1 MYQNLTNLEKN
12 FSIRYHMLQSP
23 CIKYSGIQHLLRFDE
38 KSEQI
43 DLNGKIRLIVSSE
56 KLNRFI
62 DIPTHESNQFILLNI
77 LYVRNHRSIL
87 LRKQINEEQFL

>member
-1 MYQNLTNLEKN
+1 
-12 FSIRYHMLQSP
+12 MLQSP
-23 CIKYSGIQHLLRFDE
+23 CIKYSGIQYLLRFDE

-62 DIPTHESNQFILLNI
+62 DIPIHESNQFILLNI